1 MIMRIIISI
10 NIIITEVEIT
20 VLLSVK
26 FHLLCDFQW

>member
-1 MIMRIIISI
+1 MIMRIVISI

-26 FHLLCDFQW
+26 FHLLCDFQ